1 MKWLVDQIYGAGS
14 SDPYYQFFVDADA
27 LIPWWYP
34 TMICTITAVIL
45 LYRFHNRFQ
54 FRRRTVM
61 AADRVQK
68 RTRRR
73 TFRN

>member
-45 LYRFHNRFQ
+45 LYRFHNRLPAGAPSGIDGTWTSKPEP
-54 FRRRTVM
+54 R
-61 AADRVQK
+61 
-68 RTRRR
+68 
-73 TFRN
+73 